1 MNKVKVVDAMDEL
14 EELRFAFGALYCIDI
29 ARDAGVNDDVL
40 KNAEFFVR
48 RSMERLI
55 EEIQS
60 TLQVAIEG

>member
-1 MNKVKVVDAMDEL
+1 MNKVHAVDVIDALD
-14 EELRFAFGALYCIDI
+14 ELRFAFGALHCIDI

>member
-1 MNKVKVVDAMDEL
+1 MNKVKVIDAMDEL
-14 EELRFAFGALYCIDI
+14 EELRFAFGVLYCIDI